1 MFGSHIFDYEDGK
14 LIFETGAWLLGVVIL
29 GTALFS

>member
-14 LIFETGAWLLGVVIL
+14 LVFEIGAWLLVVVIL
-29 GTALFS
+29 GTVLFS